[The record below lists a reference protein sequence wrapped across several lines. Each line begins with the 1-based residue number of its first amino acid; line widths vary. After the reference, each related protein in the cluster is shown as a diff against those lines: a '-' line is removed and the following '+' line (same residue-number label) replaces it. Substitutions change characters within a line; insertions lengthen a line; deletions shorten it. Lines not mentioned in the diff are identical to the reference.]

1 MDKNS
6 IYIVPFMGEKEK
18 FHVWLEKL
26 MERSEIGEYN
36 VLIRDYM
43 KTQTKKQKKINT
55 SEL

>member
-6 IYIVPFMGEKEK
+6 IYIVPFVGEIKI
-18 FHVWLEKL
+18 HVWLEKL

-43 KTQTKKQKKINT
+43 KTQTKKAEKTKHK
-55 SEL
+55 